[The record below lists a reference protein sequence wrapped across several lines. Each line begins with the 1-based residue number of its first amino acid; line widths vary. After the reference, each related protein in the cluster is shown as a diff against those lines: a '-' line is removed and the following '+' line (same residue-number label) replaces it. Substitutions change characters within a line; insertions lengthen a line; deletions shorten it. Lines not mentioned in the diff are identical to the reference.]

1 MVEDNSVNAE
11 LIEAFLRVKGYAV
24 TIYSNGQD
32 LWAAVQQ
39 RGFDLIILDVMLGG
53 INGFEICRRLK
64 ADSVTRLVPV
74 ILLTAL
80 DTLEHKQVGY
90 AAGADDY
97 VVKPVNWPEFYLK
110 VGSLLRLK
118 ELHDEFEA
126 MDNVLTSLV
135 KTVESRDRYTAGHSE
150 RVAAIAT
157 CLAREMGLPG
167 EDLALLRRAGVL
179 HDLGKVAVDSHI
191 LNKPG
196 ALTALEFR
204 AVAQH
209 PTVGAEILAPMSRAQ
224 TIVPLVRNHHE
235 KLDGSGYPDGLKG
248 DEISLLTR
256 ILTVADIYDALT
268 SQRPYR
274 RAMVPMEALQVM
286 FRDANA
292 NKIDLDITRI
302 LAEVATGRRFADE
315 IRVVTA
321 EAVGRV

>member
-1 MVEDNSVNAE
+1 MVEDNSANAE
-11 LIEAFLRVKGYAV
+11 LMEAFLRIKGYAV
-24 TIYSNGQD
+24 SIYSNGQD
-32 LWAAVQQ
+32 FWAAVQQ

-64 ADSVTRLVPV
+64 ADSVTRMVPV

-110 VGSLLRLK
+110 VGSLLRKK

-126 MDNVLTSLV
+126 MDNVLSTLV

-157 CLAREMGLPG
+157 CLAREMGLPV
-167 EDLALLRRAGVL
+167 EDVALLHRAGVL

-196 ALTALEFR
+196 ALSALEFR
-204 AVAQH
+204 AVQQH
-209 PTVGAEILAPMSRAQ
+209 PSVGAEILVPMSRAQ

-248 DEISLLTR
+248 DEIGLLTR

-274 RAMVPMEALQVM
+274 RAMVPIEALQVM

-292 NKIDLDITRI
+292 NKIDPDITRI

-315 IRVVTA
+315 IRMVAA